1 MKEINGKT
9 TIGRLTEK
17 EYDSLDKVSKI
28 IYDFV
33 AEKLNCT
40 PYIPK
45 GATPKTNPVEV
56 LEAAMVYQI
65 AEGMKHNIAD
75 TLI

>member
-1 MKEINGKT
+1 MKEFNKKT
-9 TIGRLTEK
+9 AIGRLTE
-17 EYDSLDKVSKI
+17 EDYDSLDIVSKI

-33 AEKLNCT
+33 GEKLNCT
-40 PYIPK
+40 PYVSK
-45 GATPKTNPVEV
+45 GMTPKTNPTEV
-56 LEAAMVYQI
+56 LGAAMVYQI

>member
-1 MKEINGKT
+1 MKEINRKT
-9 TIGRLTEK
+9 SIGRLTEE
-17 EYDSLDKVSKI
+17 EYNSLDIVSKI

-33 AEKLNCT
+33 GEKLNCT
-40 PYIPK
+40 PYISN
-45 GATPKTNPVEV
+45 GMTPKTHPSEV
-56 LEAAMVYQI
+56 LGAAMVYQI

>member
-1 MKEINGKT
+1 MKEINRKT
-9 TIGRLTEK
+9 PIGRLTEE
-17 EYDSLDKVSKI
+17 EYNSLDIVSRI

-33 AEKLNCT
+33 GEKLNCT
-40 PYIPK
+40 PYISK
-45 GATPKTNPVEV
+45 GMTPKTHPSEV
-56 LEAAMVYQI
+56 LGAAMVYQI